1 MAFSTFDGDFSGS
14 EYQGLRDYHLRS
26 ALTSAC
32 LSSSLIPD
40 HEVKL
45 KKEVKILEQ
54 NFKVVERDPGAIL
67 GLIFNQSM
75 LMTLHGQEFHMAG
88 RCLRTE
94 GSIYPS
100 LPCEL
105 FKDASKMLTE
115 ETMRTKYYA
124 PCSFFQRAVVCSNAK
139 NAQKD
144 LPREIIPS
152 NADLILDIITL
163 TLPGSD
169 IILKVGSECF
179 GVMISDNCL
188 SIHSLEHLRNWSD
201 KCTERFNIE
210 LACIFGNK
218 LNPHIYPPIN
228 LIYHFWSI
236 WDEDL
241 ERLGNKM
248 FKLIKIFEAM
258 VIGEILEKNPNS
270 VIQPMSNFKFT
281 ILNDFMEG
289 LTHEDFDLRDPA
301 IKMRVFLENMDSMQY
316 LSQIY
321 GLYRSWGHPIVSS
334 VAGIKKVMQ
343 LGKADKFVSEIL
355 PMQVRR
361 IFMTKYSEWHK
372 RTKGCYP
379 EIGSYVEGESG
390 NSVYEILVTNGP
402 VTSLIR
408 LMLSSDWDDLRFSK
422 NIEVPQT
429 FNLSEMVA
437 DKAVSPDRDG
447 LARIL
452 RRNKSMY
459 DANLRRG
466 VLQWLMRAPEKC
478 LDFLQRVND
487 QSLRDNECIIGL
499 YQKEREVNVTPR
511 MFALMSHSIRNY
523 IVTTE
528 SMLSDDI
535 LPAFPSITMTNSL
548 LSLQKKIYS
557 VSHKQAQNS
566 NSRGFQTYKDVTII
580 VNIDFEKWNLNF
592 RKETT
597 FPLFEAIGDL
607 YGMENLYN
615 RTYDIFQNSLIYLA
629 DGVFRPQLSND
640 RNRFLLEEPM
650 LYTGHLGGFEGLRQ
664 KGWTLFTDCGLELI
678 CNRHKCSYV
687 IMGQGDN
694 QVLTLTWKTYMIDHE
709 RNVTDIGKERLSEQF
724 RFFMHDLVQTFGSL
738 GLPVKALETWTS
750 ENLFLYGKFPT
761 LRGVPLAM
769 SLKKICRAYYLANEE
784 IMTLDCALATIQSNA
799 MAACMSDVT
808 SYVPYVIYKIQ
819 VFIALYAYSKYHVL
833 LGGPA
838 FNFQADEKWKFTTTL
853 GTRWQYEIGRIESKW
868 RLMVLF
874 SWFPKIL
881 GGLNTASWFDFMMRG
896 FPDKVCSAL
905 TWIRLIMNVET
916 DDIIRKNLRKI
927 YECHINEEKN
937 FILLIED
944 PCALNLVVPVDAR
957 SAMKQAVADL
967 FEGLQGVRNVEFA
980 SLFKTSKQWDR
991 STFCESLCK
1000 GDILH
1005 PRLLHDLAAATPSG
1019 YIDSVLAKVT
1029 KASTI
1034 NKTALRSSSNN
1045 PGNKI
1050 ETSEKNIMK
1059 YLLWKMNSHNVSK
1072 SNTFISC
1079 PTQQARTLRYLSWG
1093 KILEGVTVPHP
1104 LAFLEMKTCTQSPEE
1119 TGKCDLNYISATLP
1133 ESFCFGDLS
1142 VIHSLGRSPPYLG
1155 SETKEKIGA
1164 DPERQVFGK
1173 EPLISR
1179 PLKLLRVIN
1188 WFVPRDSHTGNLIA
1202 TLLRSVS
1209 DLDPDIYISKEMGV
1223 TGSEAHR
1230 YRDQA
1235 LKHGVMS
1242 ANMYTLG
1249 SHMHISTDPW
1259 VKYTRGAENFTINYQ
1274 AILCC
1279 IQSLLGQLIF
1289 IFSQNH
1295 EIPQREYHFHESCS
1309 SCIVNLTDEFHDL
1322 ADDSSLSMIHR
1333 HPENQYL
1340 WITETAL
1347 SFKYKHDP
1355 HLTLKI
1361 PEVSR
1366 EMYRIIR
1373 DKRSILTHW
1382 ISMDICNDIGQM
1394 ISTSMVRLLDSKDYP
1409 RVMYKKLSVA
1419 ELWNELA
1426 IELICEA
1433 GIRYTSGLGNR
1444 VTFIKSARELAADD
1458 LMKNSPSVMMG
1469 AAMFY
1474 TWPDKFTEIVME
1486 YPDAIYPD
1494 TNPPSLMSACIAAQA
1509 NIRELIRSV
1518 EFTEQKVLYLK
1529 RQDVLPIKAIKR
1541 FWYRKFVSLGK
1552 SCTQCLKM
1560 ISNVELP
1567 NELVHVKTLK
1577 CGFNH
1582 ITFDED
1588 MCNILILTA
1597 SDDRL
1602 VKDSFPFVSPEKIKF
1617 QNRVKV
1623 TDSPAT
1629 CEWFDSMRP
1638 FIYSDQLIVDPPLLR
1653 KNFTWEYSCMLPT
1666 STKARVLET
1675 LGLIRRDFSGIFC
1688 CNGFIIGDGLGE
1700 SSKLLSLSYPHIN
1713 WVVSSLQDSE
1723 QAIPQCYPHVLIP
1736 GNPSPESNLNY
1747 NITKFKFNDLNS
1759 DIYVQEWNQW
1769 VAGGICWFEAEIKGL
1784 QLTVLEK
1791 ILSLSKWDLLII
1803 RAEIEPSLISSCLKL
1818 LADHSDRVKSYL
1830 VGSFDICNYELLFI
1844 CSNTEVKAKMD
1855 NTLISS
1861 SSIYNSLKDA
1871 SENLYP
1877 KTGSLLYG
1885 EYLSALETKNEVAQM
1900 IKRCDYW
1907 FAAVGLTHFLSCGR
1921 LFTPIW
1927 WDLQTGL
1934 IPQWVK
1940 DLGENK
1946 TYYLYKSDLIALH
1959 ARLISL
1965 AISMLKSSEEYLVE
1979 RNRYK
1984 NWKMVLFLNEDRLDI
1999 RLRRGRAIN
2008 YGPDEEY
2015 ILKFLPIL
2023 RKINYLN
2030 RRGWDSMP
2038 DEIMFSSTATNNT
2051 FGISRG
2057 SQLIPVNLP
2066 SIS

>member
-1 MAFSTFDGDFSGS
+1 MDFRTFNDDHNGV

-26 ALTSAC
+26 ALTSTC
-32 LSSSLIPD
+32 LFSHLIP
-40 HEVKL
+40 EYESKL
-45 KKEVKILEQ
+45 KKEVKVFEQ
-54 NFKVVERDPGAIL
+54 NFKIVERDPGAIL
-67 GLIFNQSM
+67 GRIFTRSQLI
-75 LMTLHGQEFHMAG
+75 TLHGQEFHMAG

-94 GSIYPS
+94 GSVYPS

-115 ETMRTKYYA
+115 ETMKTKYYA
-124 PCSFFQRAVVCSNAK
+124 PCAFFQRAIVCSNAK
-139 NAQKD
+139 HAQKD
-144 LPREIIPS
+144 LPREVMQS
-152 NADLILDIITL
+152 NSDLILNVVTI
-163 TLPGSD
+163 TLPGND
-169 IILKVGSECF
+169 ITLKIGSECF
-179 GVMISDNCL
+179 GVILSDNCL

-210 LACIFGNK
+210 LACIFGNR
-218 LNPHIYPPIN
+218 LNPHIYPPIL
-228 LIYHFWSI
+228 LIYDFWST
-236 WDEDL
+236 WDIYL
-241 ERLGNKM
+241 EELGNKM

-258 VIGEILEKNPNS
+258 VIGEILERNPNS
-270 VIQPMSNFKFT
+270 VIQPMSNFKIT
-281 ILNDFMEG
+281 IFSDFIDG
-289 LTHEDFDLRDPA
+289 LSYVDRDLREPA
-301 IKMRVFLENMDSMQY
+301 VKMRLFLENMRSMQY
-316 LSQIY
+316 LSQVY
-321 GLYRSWGHPIVSS
+321 GLYRSWGHPIVNA
-334 VAGIKKVMQ
+334 VEGIRKVMV
-343 LGKADKFVSEIL
+343 LGKADKFVSEVL
-355 PMQVRR
+355 PRQVRR
-361 IFMTKYSEWHK
+361 IFMAKYSEWHK

-379 EIGSYVEGESG
+379 EIGSYVETING
-390 NSVYEILVTNGP
+390 NSVYEILVANGP
-402 VTSLIR
+402 ITSLNK
-408 LMLSSDWDDLRFSK
+408 LKLSPDWDDIRFAK

-447 LARIL
+447 LAQIL
-452 RRNKSMY
+452 LRNKSMY

-466 VLQWLMRAPEKC
+466 VLQWLIRAPEKC
-478 LDFLQRVND
+478 IDFLQRVND
-487 QSLRDNECIIGL
+487 HSLRDNECIIGL
-499 YQKEREVNVTPR
+499 YQKEREVNMTPR

-566 NSRGFQTYKDVTII
+566 ISKGFQTYKDVTII

-607 YGMENLYN
+607 YGMEHLYN
-615 RTYDIFQNSLIYLA
+615 RTYDIFRNSLIYLA
-629 DGVFRPQLSND
+629 DGSFRPRLSHD
-640 RNRFLLEEPM
+640 RRRFLLEEPM
-650 LYTGHLGGFEGLRQ
+650 MYTGHLGGFEGLRQ

-678 CNRHKCSYV
+678 CNRHKCSYI

-694 QVLTLTWKTYMIDHE
+694 QVLALTWKTYMIDHD
-709 RNVTDIGKERLSEQF
+709 RNVTEDGKARLSEQF
-724 RFFMHDLVQTFGSL
+724 RFFMNDLVQTFGSL

-819 VFIALYAYSKYHVL
+819 VFIALYAYSRYHVL
-833 LGGPA
+833 LGSPA
-838 FNFQADEKWKFTTTL
+838 FESYASDQWRFTTNL
-853 GTRWQYEIGRIESKW
+853 GTKWQYEIGKIESKW
-868 RLMVLF
+868 RIMVLI

-905 TWIRLIMNVET
+905 TWIKSIMNVEN
-916 DDIIRKNLRKI
+916 DDIIRKVLRKI
-927 YECHINEEKN
+927 YECHINPEKN
-937 FILLIED
+937 FILLVED

-967 FEGLQGVRNVEFA
+967 FEGLHGVRNIEFA
-980 SLFKTSKQWDR
+980 SLFQTSKQWDKNA
-991 STFCESLCK
+991 FCEALCK

-1029 KASTI
+1029 RASTI
-1034 NKTALRSSSNN
+1034 NKTALRSSNKN
-1045 PGNKI
+1045 PGTKI
-1050 ETSEKNIMK
+1050 ESSEKNVMK
-1059 YLLWKMNSHNVSK
+1059 YLLWKVNSHDTSRSNV
-1072 SNTFISC
+1072 FMSC
-1079 PTQQARTLRYLSWG
+1079 PTQQARSLRYLSWG

-1104 LAFLEMKTCTQSPEE
+1104 LAFLEIQECTKSPEDASL
-1119 TGKCDLNYISATLP
+1119 CDSNYISATLP

-1142 VIHSLGRSPPYLG
+1142 IIHNLGKSPPYLG

-1188 WFVPRDSHTGNLIA
+1188 WFVPRESHTGNLIA
-1202 TLLRSVS
+1202 TLLQSVS
-1209 DLDPDIYISKEMGV
+1209 DLNPDTYISKEMGV

-1259 VKYTRGAENFTINYQ
+1259 IKYTRGAENYTINYQ

-1289 IFSQNH
+1289 IYSQNH
-1295 EIPQREYHFHESCS
+1295 ETPLREYHFHESCS
-1309 SCIVNLTDEFHDL
+1309 CCIENLTDEFHDL
-1322 ADDSSLSMIHR
+1322 ADDSSLSMIQSR
-1333 HPENQYL
+1333 PDNQYL
-1340 WITETAL
+1340 WVTEAAL

-1355 HLTLKI
+1355 HLILKI
-1361 PEVSR
+1361 PEISR
-1366 EMYRIIR
+1366 EAYRVIQ

-1382 ISMDICNDIGQM
+1382 VTTDICNDISQT
-1394 ISTSMVRLLDSKDYP
+1394 ISSSTVRLLDSKDYP
-1409 RVMYKKLSVA
+1409 RVMYKKLSVF
-1419 ELWNELA
+1419 ELWNEIA

-1433 GIRYTSGLGNR
+1433 GIRYTSGSGNR
-1444 VTFIKSARELAADD
+1444 VAFIKSARELAADD
-1458 LMKNSPSVMMG
+1458 LMKNNSSVLMG

-1474 TWPDKFTEIVME
+1474 TWPDKFTEIVLE
-1486 YPDAIYPD
+1486 YPDALYPD
-1494 TNPPSLMSACIAAQA
+1494 TNPPSLVSACTAAQA
-1509 NIRELIRSV
+1509 NIREIIRAV
-1518 EFTEQKVLYLK
+1518 EFSERDILYLK
-1529 RQDVLPIKAIKR
+1529 RQDILPIKAIKR
-1541 FWYRKFVSLGK
+1541 FWYRKFVSSGQ
-1552 SCTQCLKM
+1552 SCTQCLKL
-1560 ISNVELP
+1560 ISNMELQ
-1567 NELVHVKTLK
+1567 NELMSIRGLK
-1577 CGFNH
+1577 CSFGH
-1582 ITFDED
+1582 LTFDES
-1588 MCNILILTA
+1588 MCNIFILTA
-1597 SDDRL
+1597 SEDRL
-1602 VKDSFPFVSPEKIKF
+1602 VKDSCPFVNAERAKFEEILVIPE
-1617 QNRVKV
+1617 
-1623 TDSPAT
+1623 SPAT
-1629 CEWFDSMRP
+1629 HEWFDSNKPLVSQGNFMTEA
-1638 FIYSDQLIVDPPLLR
+1638 PLLKR
-1653 KNFTWEYSCMLPT
+1653 NFTWEYSCLLPT
-1666 STKARVLET
+1666 NTKARVLET
-1675 LGLIRRDFSGIFC
+1675 LSLIRRDFSGIFC
-1688 CNGFIIGDGLGE
+1688 CDGFIIGDGLGE
-1700 SSKLLSLSYPHIN
+1700 SSRLLSLAYPHIN

-1723 QAIPQCYPHVLIP
+1723 QAIPQSYPHILIP
-1736 GNPSPESNLNY
+1736 NNPSPKSNLNY
-1747 NITKFKFNDLNS
+1747 RVTKFQFNDLLS
-1759 DIYVQEWNQW
+1759 DRYLKDWKPW
-1769 VAGGICWFEAEIKGL
+1769 VNGGICWFEAEIKGL
-1784 QLTVLEK
+1784 QISVLGK
-1791 ILSLSKWDLLII
+1791 VISLSNWDLLVI
-1803 RAEIEPSLISSCLKL
+1803 RAEINPELISSCIKL
-1818 LADHSDRVKSYL
+1818 LMDHSERVRSYL
-1830 VGSFDICNYELLFI
+1830 VGSFDISNYEILFI
-1844 CSNTEVKAKMD
+1844 CSSTSQEAKSNNELLD
-1855 NTLISS
+1855 D
-1861 SSIYNSLKDA
+1861 SSIYNELNDA
-1871 SENLYP
+1871 SEQMYH
-1877 KTGSLLYG
+1877 KAGSLLYG
-1885 EYLSALETKNEVAQM
+1885 EYLASLESHNEISQM

-1907 FAAVGLTHFLSCGR
+1907 FASVGLTHFLSCGH

-1946 TYYLYKSDLIALH
+1946 TYYLYQSDLIALH

-1965 AISMLKSSEEYLVE
+1965 AISMVKPYNLYLME
-1979 RNRYK
+1979 RSRYK
-1984 NWKMVLFLNEDRLDI
+1984 NWRMCLALTEGRLDI
-1999 RLRRGRAIN
+1999 RIRRGREVN
-2008 YGPDEEY
+2008 YGPDEENV
-2015 ILKFLPIL
+2015 LKFLPIL
-2023 RKINYLN
+2023 RKINFQN
-2030 RRGWDSMP
+2030 RRGWESMP
-2038 DEIMFSSTATNNT
+2038 DEITFSSWSSHNA

-2066 SIS
+2066 DIS